1 MKTMIDVMKKLTLWQ
16 PQLSMNLRKG
26 WKKWKCFLW
35 KLKKVQI
42 KSWIFAGDTMGTKD
56 KTIDVYSWNLGLEF
70 LSVCLRLDLW
80 QVLVNLVSIKCRL
93 SYSIEVRKAT
103 GQKGFK

>member
-42 KSWIFAGDTMGTKD
+42 TPCTFARDTMGTKD
-56 KTIDVYSWNLGLEF
+56 KTILNCIFPEFRSAIFGCMGLGF
-70 LSVCLRLDLW
+70 DLW
-80 QVLVNLVSIKCRL
+80 LVLVNLVS
-93 SYSIEVRKAT
+93 VNWT
-103 GQKGFK
+103 GLC